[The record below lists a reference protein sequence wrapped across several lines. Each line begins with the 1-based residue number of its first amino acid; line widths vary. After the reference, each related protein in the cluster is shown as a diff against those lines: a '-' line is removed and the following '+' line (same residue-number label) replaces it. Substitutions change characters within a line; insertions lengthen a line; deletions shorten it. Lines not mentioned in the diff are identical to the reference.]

1 MSNKLRQ
8 IIREEIQK
16 VLSEAQAQVNTSQY
30 VGAHGKEPK
39 GTGNWAF
46 QLRKTRNDQDGEIIW
61 PSGQGRGVLRYADA
75 LKIAQRTAKD
85 EGIPFIFVLP

>member
-1 MSNKLRQ
+1 MSNNLRK
-8 IIREEIQK
+8 IIREEVRK
-16 VLSEAQAQVNTSQY
+16 MLAEAKAQVNTSQY

-46 QLRKTRNDQDGEIIW
+46 QLRKSRNDTDGEIIW

-75 LKIAQRTAKD
+75 LKIAQKTAQE